1 MQQLLAQAQQLQ
13 QQLAQAQDELARTRV
28 DGSAGGGL
36 VTATV
41 MGSGELV
48 DLTISPQAL
57 EGGDTAETAE
67 TVADLVLAAV
77 RDATSNVADLQQQA
91 LGPLSAGLGAL
102 GGGLPGAPGAP
113 GLPGM

>member
-1 MQQLLAQAQQLQ
+1 MAQLLAQAQQLQ
-13 QQLAQAQDELARTRV
+13 QQLAQAQEELARTRV

-48 DLTISPQAL
+48 DLTISPQAI
-57 EGGDTAETAE
+57 EGSDAAEAAE

-91 LGPLSAGLGAL
+91 LGPLSQGLGAL
-102 GGGLPGAPGAP
+102 GGGLPGTPGAP
-113 GLPGM
+113 GLPGL